1 MIENLIELKNVS
13 KKFKDKT
20 EEIIILNKISIKLP
34 ANKLVALTGPSG
46 SGKSTLIHLLALLDT
61 PEQGEYNILTSGN
74 LFSYDEKQKS
84 NYRKKNLSIVFQNFN
99 LISDLTALENVMLP
113 NLYLGEKKNNS
124 LNLAKSLLKRV
135 GLDNRLFHRPGELSG
150 GEQQR
155 VAIARSLIN
164 KPKLIL
170 ADEPTGSLDT
180 KNADNI
186 LDVLK
191 SIKDD
196 KTLIIFATHNR
207 SLVNKSDLELT
218 ISNGN
223 VTLNLC
229 QVK

>member
-1 MIENLIELKNVS
+1 MIENLIELKDVS
-13 KKFKDKT
+13 KKFKDKNDD
-20 EEIIILNKISIKLP
+20 IVILNKVSFKLP
-34 ANKLVALTGPSG
+34 SNKLVALTGPSG

-61 PEQGEYNILTSGN
+61 PEQGMYKLLTQDN
-74 LFSYDEKQKS
+74 LFSFDEKQKS

-223 VTLNLC
+223 VTLN
-229 QVK
+229 

>member
-1 MIENLIELKNVS
+1 MIKNLIELKNVS

-223 VTLNLC
+223 VTLN
-229 QVK
+229 

>member
-1 MIENLIELKNVS
+1 MIKNLIELKNVS
-13 KKFKDKT
+13 KKFKDKN
-20 EEIIILNKISIKLP
+20 EEIIILNEISIKLP

-135 GLDNRLFHRPGELSG
+135 GLDNRLFHRPSELSG

-223 VTLNLC
+223 VTLN
-229 QVK
+229 

>member
-1 MIENLIELKNVS
+1 
-13 KKFKDKT
+13 
-20 EEIIILNKISIKLP
+20 
-34 ANKLVALTGPSG
+34 
-46 SGKSTLIHLLALLDT
+46 
-61 PEQGEYNILTSGN
+61 
-74 LFSYDEKQKS
+74 
-84 NYRKKNLSIVFQNFN
+84 
-99 LISDLTALENVMLP
+99 MLP

-135 GLDNRLFHRPGELSG
+135 GLENRLFHRPGELSG

-180 KNADNI
+180 KNAENI

-196 KTLIIFATHNR
+196 KTLIIFATHNK

-223 VTLNLC
+223 VILN
-229 QVK
+229 

>member
-1 MIENLIELKNVS
+1 MTENLIELKNVS
-13 KKFKDKT
+13 KKFVDKD
-20 EEIIILNKISIKLP
+20 EDIIILDKISIELP

-46 SGKSTLIHLLALLDT
+46 SGKSSLIHLLALLDT
-61 PEQGEYNILTSGN
+61 PEEGEYNILKSGN
-74 LFSYDEKQKS
+74 LFSYDETQKS
-84 NYRKKNLSIVFQNFN
+84 NNRKKNLSIVFQNFN

-124 LNLAKSLLKRV
+124 LNFAKSLLIRV
-135 GLDNRLFHRPGELSG
+135 GLENRLNHKPGELSG

-180 KNADNI
+180 KNAENI
-186 LDVLK
+186 LDILK

-196 KTLIIFATHNR
+196 KTLIIFATHNK

-223 VTLNLC
+223 VIFS
-229 QVK
+229 

>member
-1 MIENLIELKNVS
+1 MTENLIELKNVS
-13 KKFKDKT
+13 KKFVDKD
-20 EEIIILNKISIKLP
+20 EDIIILDKISIELP

-46 SGKSTLIHLLALLDT
+46 SGKSSLIHLLALLDT
-61 PEQGEYNILTSGN
+61 PEEGEYNILKSGN
-74 LFSYDEKQKS
+74 LFSYDETQKS

-124 LNLAKSLLKRV
+124 LNFAKSLLIRV
-135 GLDNRLFHRPGELSG
+135 GLENRLNHKPGELSG

-180 KNADNI
+180 KNAENI
-186 LDVLK
+186 LDILK

-196 KTLIIFATHNR
+196 KTLIIFATHNK

-223 VTLNLC
+223 VTLN
-229 QVK
+229 

>member
-13 KKFKDKT
+13 KKFKDKN
-20 EEIIILNKISIKLP
+20 EDIIILDNISIKLA
-34 ANKLVALTGPSG
+34 ANNLVALTGPSG
-46 SGKSTLIHLLALLDT
+46 SGKSTLIHILALLDT

-74 LFSYDEKQKS
+74 LFSFDEKQKS
-84 NYRKKNLSIVFQNFN
+84 NYRKKNLSIVFQNYN

-124 LNLAKSLLKRV
+124 LNLAKSLLIRV
-135 GLDNRLFHRPGELSG
+135 GLENRLNHKPGELSG

-164 KPKLIL
+164 EPKLIL
-170 ADEPTGSLDT
+170 ADEPTGSLDA
-180 KNADNI
+180 KNAENI

-191 SIKDD
+191 NIKDD
-196 KTLIIFATHNR
+196 KTLIIFATHNKT
-207 SLVNKSDLELT
+207 LVNKSDLELT

-223 VTLNLC
+223 VILN
-229 QVK
+229 

>member
-223 VTLNLC
+223 VILN
-229 QVK
+229 

>member
-1 MIENLIELKNVS
+1 MIENLIELKDVS
-13 KKFKDKT
+13 KKFKDKNDD
-20 EEIIILNKISIKLP
+20 IVILNKVSFKLP
-34 ANKLVALTGPSG
+34 SNKLVALTGPSG

-61 PEQGEYNILTSGN
+61 PEQGMYKLLTQDN
-74 LFSYDEKQKS
+74 LFSFDEKQKS

-113 NLYLGEKKNNS
+113 NLYLGEKKINS
-124 LNLAKSLLKRV
+124 FNLAKSLLIQV
-135 GLDNRLFHRPGELSG
+135 GLENRLNHLPSELSG

-170 ADEPTGSLDT
+170 ADEPTGSLDA
-180 KNADNI
+180 KNAENI
-186 LDVLK
+186 LEILK

-196 KTLIIFATHNR
+196 NALVIFATHNK
-207 SLVNKSDLELT
+207 SLVSKSDLELT

-223 VTLNLC
+223 VIFN
-229 QVK
+229 

>member
-13 KKFKDKT
+13 KKFKDKS
-20 EEIIILNKISIKLP
+20 EEIIILDKISIKLP

-135 GLDNRLFHRPGELSG
+135 GLDNRLFHRPSELSG

-223 VTLNLC
+223 VTLN
-229 QVK
+229 

>member
-223 VTLNLC
+223 VTLN
-229 QVK
+229 

>member
-13 KKFKDKT
+13 KKFKDKN
-20 EEIIILNKISIKLP
+20 EDIVILDNISIKLA

-74 LFSYDEKQKS
+74 LFSFDEKQKS

-124 LNLAKSLLKRV
+124 LNLAKSLLIQV
-135 GLDNRLFHRPGELSG
+135 GLENRLNHKPGELSG

-170 ADEPTGSLDT
+170 ADEPTGSLDA
-180 KNADNI
+180 KNAENI

-191 SIKDD
+191 NIKDD
-196 KTLIIFATHNR
+196 KTLIIFATHNKT
-207 SLVNKSDLELT
+207 LVNKSDLELT

-223 VTLNLC
+223 VILN
-229 QVK
+229 

>member
-46 SGKSTLIHLLALLDT
+46 SGKSTLIHLLAHLDT

-84 NYRKKNLSIVFQNFN
+84 NYRKKNLSIVYQNFN

-223 VTLNLC
+223 VILN
-229 QVK
+229 